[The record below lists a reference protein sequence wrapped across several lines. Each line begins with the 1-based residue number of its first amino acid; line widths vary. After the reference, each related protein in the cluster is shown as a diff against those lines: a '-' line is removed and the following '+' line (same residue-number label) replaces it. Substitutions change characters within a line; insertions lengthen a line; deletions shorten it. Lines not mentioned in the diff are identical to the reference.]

1 MKLAIASTTL
11 LFAMMA
17 AQAAVLSAT
26 SSTDVNLVKRAPNG
40 DGETNK
46 ALWPMSKL
54 AELIQSQRGEISALK
69 FLVKQLKRTCEGE
82 ASSECSN
89 INAEIS
95 EFKKEID
102 GLKKQLEKTTEEYGT
117 GLDGYSRVVNAIH
130 GENFSYLRQYLWDHQ
145 DQ

>member
-1 MKLAIASTTL
+1 MPVSLAL
-11 LFAMMA
+11 
-17 AQAAVLSAT
+17 AQLPD
-26 SSTDVNLVKRAPNG
+26 STDDQSSSGPTSQGPLTEEEQKKMRKSFVILHGK
-40 DGETNK
+40 
-46 ALWPMSKL
+46 MSKL